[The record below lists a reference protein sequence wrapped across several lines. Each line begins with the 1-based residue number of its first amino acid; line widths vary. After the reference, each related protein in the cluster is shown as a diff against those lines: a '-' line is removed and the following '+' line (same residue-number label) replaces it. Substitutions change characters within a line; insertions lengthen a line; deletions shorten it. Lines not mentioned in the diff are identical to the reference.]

1 MKVLVNFTEV
11 ISDNHQGGSGKIFDR
26 QTIMDVD
33 GAMMSDALFSHVE
46 SRLRDH
52 SPVFYDVT
60 DKQMIKVNGI
70 TIFGK

>member
-33 GAMMSDALFSHVE
+33 GSMMVE
-46 SRLRDH
+46 SLFKSVETRLRDH

-60 DKQMIKVNGI
+60 DKQSIRVNSI
-70 TIFGK
+70 SILR